1 MGAGYLALCSSRELG
16 ILEGTPMEK
25 PFHILLGRAGKCKDP
40 FSWAGRARARH
51 KSLSLLVAA
60 ASSKIKTLARFP
72 W

>member
-1 MGAGYLALCSSRELG
+1 
-16 ILEGTPMEK
+16 MEK